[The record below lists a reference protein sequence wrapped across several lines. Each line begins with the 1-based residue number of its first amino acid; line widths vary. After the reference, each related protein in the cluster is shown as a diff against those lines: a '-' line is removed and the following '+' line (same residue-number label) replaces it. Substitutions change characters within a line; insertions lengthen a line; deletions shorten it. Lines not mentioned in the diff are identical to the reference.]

1 MGELKFAAKAIEL
14 GYTVY
19 QPLGDHSKDDFVLF
33 NGNNW
38 LKIQV
43 KAANK
48 TQHEEFK
55 FHLFNY
61 GSGRTLSRIYYDGDF
76 DILALYPI
84 QLDTWYLFPASEVDL
99 TRHTISIPCSENTK
113 YLKYKER
120 WDILT

>member
-1 MGELKFAAKAIEL
+1 M
-14 GYTVY
+14 
-19 QPLGDHSKDDFVLF
+19 GDHSKDDFVLF

-48 TQHEEFK
+48 THSRSKHHAEFK
-55 FHLFNY
+55 FTMFHY
-61 GSGRTLSRIYYDGDF
+61 GSGRTLDRIYYDGDF
-76 DILALYPI
+76 DVLALYPI

-99 TRHTISIPCSENTK
+99 KCHTIAIPCSENTK